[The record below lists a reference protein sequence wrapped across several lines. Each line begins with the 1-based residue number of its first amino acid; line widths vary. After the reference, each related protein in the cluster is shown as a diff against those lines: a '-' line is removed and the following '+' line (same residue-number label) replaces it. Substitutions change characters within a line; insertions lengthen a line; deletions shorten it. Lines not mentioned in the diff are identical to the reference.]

1 MSYTL
6 VLEWMPGDLYMSA
19 VTARCTA
26 PTSSYSVVWLPPN
39 KVYQITLYCGSTSL
53 VSFLVGAFRGK
64 AWSYMTAKEYLN
76 QARHLDAL
84 INCRLRE
91 IDYWR
96 DLSSSVS
103 GSNFEP
109 HYNPNKPTEAPFVRC
124 LEKIDAIQR
133 DVAEKVAYLVCLK
146 ETINAAIDR
155 LASREE
161 QLVLRY
167 RYLDNCSWE
176 EISRMLNV
184 SLRTVHRIHGSALQ
198 NFSVPD

>member
-1 MSYTL
+1 
-6 VLEWMPGDLYMSA
+6 
-19 VTARCTA
+19 
-26 PTSSYSVVWLPPN
+26 
-39 KVYQITLYCGSTSL
+39 
-53 VSFLVGAFRGK
+53 
-64 AWSYMTAKEYLN
+64 MTAKEYLN

-109 HYNPNKPTEAPFVRC
+109 HYNPNKPTEAP
-124 LEKIDAIQR
+124 LSDALRKSTPSRGMWRKRWRIWCVSR
-133 DVAEKVAYLVCLK
+133 